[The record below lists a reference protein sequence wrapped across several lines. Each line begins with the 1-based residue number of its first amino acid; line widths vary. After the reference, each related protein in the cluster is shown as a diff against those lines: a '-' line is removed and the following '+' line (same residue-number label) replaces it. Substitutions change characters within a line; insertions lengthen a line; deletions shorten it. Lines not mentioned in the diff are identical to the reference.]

1 MTILELLNERKNNFT
16 LMRLLASIAVLF
28 GHSFVLSNGLKSG
41 EDPISN
47 FLIAI
52 WGESLPSIS
61 VDMFFVASGFLVCAS
76 YVQREDLFKFMEAR
90 ILRIFPALIFAL
102 FFCVFVAGAFATS
115 LSLENYFSSP
125 TTWNFLKRNA
135 LLITGIQYD
144 LPGVF
149 TNNPFPM
156 SVNGSL
162 WTLPIELRM
171 YLLMALLGLMS
182 VLKDEKI
189 FNLLLIILCLIY
201 AQSSSNGFFL
211 TRDPR
216 TAHLGLLFIL
226 GAFFYVNRALLTL
239 NFSTLLVLV
248 FLVFVTRNYSFTLF
262 LKSICFAYFVLL
274 LALHPKLRLPSID
287 HFGDISYGLYIY
299 AFPVQQ
305 TFAYLLPS
313 LQPLN
318 MFIYSLLLT
327 TLLAIFSWFLIEKP
341 SLRLKGKLILF
352 KDAKNGPS

>member
-16 LMRLLASIAVLF
+16 LMRLLAALAVLF
-28 GHSFVLSNGLKSG
+28 GHSYVLSTGLKAG

-47 FLIAI
+47 YLLLT

-61 VDMFFVASGFLVCAS
+61 VNLFFVTSGFLVCSS
-76 YVQREDLFKFMEAR
+76 YMQRENWFSFAEAR
-90 ILRIFPALIFAL
+90 ILRIFPALIFAVL
-102 FFCVFVAGAFATS
+102 FCVFVVGAFATTE
-115 LSLENYFSSP
+115 LPAKYFSSP
-125 TTWNFLKRNA
+125 STWEFLKRNMI
-135 LLITGIQYD
+135 LITGIQYD

-149 TNNPFPM
+149 VNNPYPM

-171 YLLMALLGLMS
+171 YFLVAVLGLMS
-182 VLKDEKI
+182 ILKDKKI
-189 FNLLLIILCLIY
+189 FNLFFIIICLVY
-201 AQSSSNGFFL
+201 AQSSNNNFFL
-211 TRDPR
+211 MHDLRS
-216 TAHLGLLFIL
+216 AHLALLFIL
-226 GAFFYVNRALLTL
+226 GAFIYVNRDAIPLNFLTL
-239 NFSTLLVLV
+239 VGLGILV
-248 FLVFVTRNYSFTLF
+248 FFTRNYSFTLF
-262 LKSICFAYFVLL
+262 VKSIWFAYFVLL

-327 TLLAIFSWFLIEKP
+327 ALLAILSWFLIEKP

-352 KDAKNGPS
+352 KDARNDPS